1 MNRVWDE
8 VVFAARQVPQLALAP
23 FVGALREMRRVSD
36 EVGRA
41 NRARH
46 AGPQQPS
53 KPPER
58 R

>member
-1 MNRVWDE
+1 MNRVWEE
-8 VVFAARQVPQLALAP
+8 VVFALRQVPQLALAP

-36 EVGRA
+36 EVGTA

-46 AGPQQPS
+46 GQRQPPS
-53 KPPER
+53 QPPER

>member
-1 MNRVWDE
+1 MNQVWEE
-8 VVFAARQVPQLALAP
+8 VVFALRQVPQLALAP

-46 AGPQQPS
+46 ERPEQPS
-53 KPPER
+53 QPSER